1 MQRRTHTGGTHTSP
15 HHTHSGEQ
23 SHGLYPARGPR
34 PGYSPPHSPLGGGG
48 PARASPVLCNP
59 SSPEESPAQSVKDAS
74 VLTGSVRTS
83 PFQAKKTDPSWAP
96 DTIERGCG
104 LMRLHQFRSAQ
115 RRKKPHDNPN
125 PESESCGRR
134 LRYTPLLLLLL
145 PRRCRRL
152 LILRF
157 LLLTAAN
164 GGMTVFLTLHGV
176 SRQLS
181 EGDVPASGQNGRGKD
196 ASRGPGV
203 TFTAAIL
210 NVGSYSL
217 VWIQKFP
224 G

>member
-34 PGYSPPHSPLGGGG
+34 PGYSPPHSPLGGG

-115 RRKKPHDNPN
+115 RRKNLTIIPIPS
-125 PESESCGRR
+125 PSPAVAVSGTRLFSFSCS
-134 LRYTPLLLLLL
+134 LVVD
-145 PRRCRRL
+145 
-152 LILRF
+152 
-157 LLLTAAN
+157 
-164 GGMTVFLTLHGV
+164 VFLFFASSS
-176 SRQLS
+176 SRQLMA
-181 EGDVPASGQNGRGKD
+181 E
-196 ASRGPGV
+196 
-203 TFTAAIL
+203 
-210 NVGSYSL
+210 
-217 VWIQKFP
+217 
-224 G
+224 